1 MHTHTYSY
9 AEALFK
15 LGGSFFNWHS
25 SLQIAN
31 DSNSPL
37 IIFLIHLWE
46 TIRCCN
52 AGRTDGRAHAHAADV
67 VGLTWLKASGNLIET
82 LEWVSQMEKMTVLN
96 LSGNQIREL
105 DPLVKLHTLK
115 ALVSATT
122 RRTDLY
128 DPRGSGG
135 SLMLPMHQ
143 ICLLPSC
150 VCIFLPCCSSFF
162 SFLFFFSLLSLKN
175 KIGGFFASTHSYYYD
190 LSL

>member
-1 MHTHTYSY
+1 M
-9 AEALFK
+9 
-15 LGGSFFNWHS
+15 
-25 SLQIAN
+25 
-31 DSNSPL
+31 
-37 IIFLIHLWE
+37 WE

-128 DPRGSGG
+128 DLRGSGG
-135 SLMLPMHQ
+135 SLVLPMHQ
-143 ICLLPSC
+143 IYACYPPASATS
-150 VCIFLPCCSSFF
+150 FLVVLRSFLSFF
-162 SFLFFFSLLSLKN
+162 SFPSFLSKTKL
-175 KIGGFFASTHSYYYD
+175 GVFFASTHSYYYD